1 MATIYEGLALF
12 FMLFVV
18 SLWGD
23 YLSKKNRTLCL
34 VFIICLVLFMLA
46 SRNPN
51 GWIDTIAYGKSFMNT
66 TKTLS
71 TFSFSDHPYGY
82 TEKGYYFL
90 CVLAKTISN
99 TYFFYFLFIG
109 SISMF
114 FIYKSLQKYCWLP
127 ILGFFIYAGR
137 FLLGRDFNQMRA
149 GVAIAIVIFATYYL
163 TKRKALMYI
172 LLIILAFTVHTSVLV
187 ALPFYFIN
195 MYRFKRWHIVV
206 GLVLAFLIAGFWG
219 GTVKSIVSGSSWV
232 QELAASYVEEGSV
245 KAWENDL
252 RNPMIYYQ
260 CIILLFYTFLEN
272 PLSKLSVH
280 YYTFRNAY
288 FYSTLLLI
296 VLCQYGIVAGR
307 TSTVFATYEMI
318 MIPMIVV
325 GVGRKQRFIP
335 YLLILIFGLFFFIK
349 NWPGTNFGL

>member
-1 MATIYEGLALF
+1 MNIFGGLFLF
-12 FMLFVV
+12 LLLFVF
-18 SLWGD
+18 SLEGD
-23 YLSKKNRTLCL
+23 YLSKEKRTPCL
-34 VFIICLVLFMLA
+34 VLIVCLVLFMLA
-46 SRNPN
+46 NRDPK
-51 GWIDTIAYGKSFMNT
+51 GWIDTVTYGKSFMNT

-71 TFSFSDHPYGY
+71 TFSFSDRPFGY

-109 SISMF
+109 SISLF
-114 FIYKSLQKYCWLP
+114 FIYKSLQKYSLLP
-127 ILGFFIYAGR
+127 ILGFFVYAGR
-137 FLLGRDFNQMRA
+137 FLLGRDFNQMRS
-149 GVAIAIVIFATYYL
+149 GVAIAIIIFATYYL
-163 TKRKALMYI
+163 TKKKALVY
-172 LLIILAFTVHTSVLV
+172 LLFIILAFTIHTSVLV

-195 MYRFKRWHIVV
+195 KYRFNKWQIVV
-206 GLVLAFLIAGFWG
+206 GLVIAFLIAGIWG
-219 GTVKSIVSGSSWV
+219 GTVKSIVSGSYWA
-232 QELAASYVEEGSV
+232 QELAASYIEEGSV

-260 CIILLFYTFLEN
+260 CIILLFYSFMEN
-272 PLSKLSVH
+272 PLSKLSIH

-335 YLLILIFGLFFFIK
+335 YILILIFGLFFFIK